1 MSWMNVRPYPDSD
14 TCRVPTRP
22 SSWAS
27 GGIRHDFAPV
37 WCGTSPKQACLA
49 RDPKGPS
56 TSSCRKENCLGLR
69 NAARDHADVVVVSHS
84 WVLLN
89 SIRSALTHALPRLPC
104 ITLSTV
110 FVFTQD
116 YAWVCFRY
124 LFFWFLVELHSCAF
138 LWTMPTER
146 WRAESSA
153 PASVHDRFPLCKHH
167 L

>member
-1 MSWMNVRPYPDSD
+1 MSWMNVRPFPDSD

-27 GGIRHDFAPV
+27 GGTRHDFVPV
-37 WCGTSPKQACLA
+37 WCRTSPKQACLA

-56 TSSCRKENCLGLR
+56 TSSCRKETCVGLR
-69 NAARDHADVVVVSHS
+69 KAARDHAYVVVVSHS

-116 YAWVCFRY
+116 YAWVCFRF
-124 LFFWFLVELHSCAF
+124 LFFWFILPSYVWCGLTGFALCWCDCDLALEVGF
-138 LWTMPTER
+138 NNGDTMI
-146 WRAESSA
+146 
-153 PASVHDRFPLCKHH
+153 
-167 L
+167 

>member
-1 MSWMNVRPYPDSD
+1 MSWMNVRPYADSD

-37 WCGTSPKQACLA
+37 WCGTSPTQACLA

-56 TSSCRKENCLGLR
+56 TSSCRKETCVGLR
-69 NAARDHADVVVVSHS
+69 KAARDHAYVVVVSHS

-110 FVFTQD
+110 FCVHPRLCMGMLSLPILLISCRTAFLCVLVD
-116 YAWVCFRY
+116 YADRTVASRIIGASFR
-124 LFFWFLVELHSCAF
+124 
-138 LWTMPTER
+138 P
-146 WRAESSA
+146 
-153 PASVHDRFPLCKHH
+153 
-167 L
+167 